1 MEIQL
6 KQVKV
11 VPNSRKE
18 TTLLFITNCSRH
30 VREEEREREREKR
43 RPIKNAA
50 ALLLLYSAVVAGN
63 WGRDNTVETRRKLV

>member
-30 VREEEREREREKR
+30 VREEEREREKR